1 MKSSRPHYLY
11 GHLLTKVRL
20 SSIRGILRIMELR
33 PVAYRTLADRL
44 RTAIRDG
51 EYADGRQLPT
61 EEQLAASFS
70 VSRQTVRRAM
80 QDLVSE
86 GIIYRVA
93 GRGTY
98 PVAEQDRYVNHFGSV
113 EELMALSLD
122 TECEVVSPL
131 QRKVDVETAS
141 RLRLP
146 SDEICHVTLV
156 RRHAGT
162 PFCYTSVYLPPR
174 IGQLLT
180 GSAELAEAGRRS
192 RVTVIG
198 LIDAHLA
205 EAVPPGASQRSASQ
219 HGTSQHGTS
228 QRSTGQRGAVAT
240 AEQSVSAAGAPA
252 FAAPH
257 LGCDVGEPLLRIDRL
272 YFDADDAPVELA
284 ISYFDPEHYSYR
296 VRLRRRSR

>member
-1 MKSSRPHYLY
+1 
-11 GHLLTKVRL
+11 
-20 SSIRGILRIMELR
+20 MEPR
-33 PVAYRTLADRL
+33 PVAYRTLAGQL

-51 EYADGRQLPT
+51 DYDGGRQLPT

-174 IGQLLT
+174 IGELLAGT
-180 GSAELAEAGRRS
+180 GELATAGRRS
-192 RVTVIG
+192 RITIIG
-198 LIDAHLA
+198 LIDARLA
-205 EAVPPGASQRSASQ
+205 ETAPS
-219 HGTSQHGTS
+219 GTGP
-228 QRSTGQRGAVAT
+228 RGAIAT

-272 YFDADDAPVELA
+272 YFDAQDAPVELA
-284 ISYFDPEHYSYR
+284 VSYFDPEHYSYR

>member
-1 MKSSRPHYLY
+1 M
-11 GHLLTKVRL
+11 
-20 SSIRGILRIMELR
+20 R
-33 PVAYRTLADRL
+33 PVAYRTLAAQIRN
-44 RTAIRDG
+44 AIRNG

-61 EEQLAASFS
+61 EEQLVASYS

-131 QRKVDVETAS
+131 QRRVDVETAS

-146 SDEICHVTLV
+146 SDEIFAVTLV
-156 RRHAGT
+156 RLHADI

-180 GSAELAEAGRRS
+180 DVGGAFLAPAQPGDGHRADRCADERIHHRRGAERQRGRRPVV
-192 RVTVIG
+192 RRQ
-198 LIDAHLA
+198 A
-205 EAVPPGASQRSASQ
+205 PG
-219 HGTSQHGTS
+219 
-228 QRSTGQRGAVAT
+228 
-240 AEQSVSAAGAPA
+240 P
-252 FAAPH
+252 
-257 LGCDVGEPLLRIDRL
+257 
-272 YFDADDAPVELA
+272 
-284 ISYFDPEHYSYR
+284 
-296 VRLRRRSR
+296 

>member
-1 MKSSRPHYLY
+1 MRPA
-11 GHLLTKVRL
+11 
-20 SSIRGILRIMELR
+20 
-33 PVAYRTLADRL
+33 AYRTLAAEIRD
-44 RTAIRDG
+44 AIRNG

-61 EEQLAASFS
+61 EEQLSASFS

-98 PVAEQDRYVNHFGSV
+98 PVAEEDRYVNHFGSV

-122 TECEVVSPL
+122 TECQVISPL

-141 RLRLP
+141 RLRLR
-146 SDEICHVTLV
+146 SDEIFTVTFV
-156 RRHAGT
+156 RLHADI

-174 IGQLLT
+174 IGQLL
-180 GSAELAEAGRRS
+180 ADVDELASPGRRS

-198 LIDAHLA
+198 LIDARA
-205 EAVPPGASQRSASQ
+205 GGSITA
-219 HGTSQHGTS
+219 
-228 QRSTGQRGAVAT
+228 
-240 AEQSVSAAGAPA
+240 AEQSISAAGAPA
-252 FAAPH
+252 FAARH
-257 LGCDVGEPLLRIDRL
+257 LGRDAGEPLLRIDRL
-272 YFDADDAPVELA
+272 YFDDEDDPVELA

-296 VRLRRRSR
+296 VKLRRRSL

>member
-1 MKSSRPHYLY
+1 MQ
-11 GHLLTKVRL
+11 V
-20 SSIRGILRIMELR
+20 R
-33 PVAYRTLADRL
+33 PVAYRALAAQIRN
-44 RTAIRDG
+44 AIRNG

-61 EEQLAASFS
+61 EEQLVASYS

-131 QRKVDVETAS
+131 QRRVDVETAS

-146 SDEICHVTLV
+146 SDELFAVTLV
-156 RRHAGT
+156 RLHADI

-174 IGQLLT
+174 IGRLLT
-180 GSAELAEAGRRS
+180 DVAELSSPRRS
-192 RVTVIG
+192 QVTVIG
-198 LIDAHLA
+198 LIDARMNGSITA
-205 EAVPPGASQRSASQ
+205 
-219 HGTSQHGTS
+219 
-228 QRSTGQRGAVAT
+228 
-240 AEQSVSAAGAPA
+240 AEQSVSAAGAPS
-252 FAAPH
+252 FAARH
-257 LGCDVGEPLLRIDRL
+257 LGREVGEPLLRIDRL
-272 YFDADDAPVELA
+272 YFDDSDDPVELA
-284 ISYFDPEHYSYR
+284 VSYFDPEHYSYR
-296 VRLRRRSR
+296 VKLRRRSP

>member
-1 MKSSRPHYLY
+1 
-11 GHLLTKVRL
+11 
-20 SSIRGILRIMELR
+20 MELR
-33 PVAYRTLADRL
+33 PVAYRTLAAQI

-61 EEQLAASFS
+61 EEQLAASYS

-122 TECEVVSPL
+122 TKCQVVSPL
-131 QRKVDVETAS
+131 QRKVDVSAAS

-146 SDEICHVTLV
+146 ADEIVTVALL
-156 RRHAGT
+156 RLHADV
-162 PFCYTSVYLPPR
+162 PFCYTSVCLPPR

-180 GSAELAEAGRRS
+180 GFDELAAAGRRS
-192 RVTVIG
+192 QVTVIG
-198 LIDAHLA
+198 LIDARIS
-205 EAVPPGASQRSASQ
+205 GS
-219 HGTSQHGTS
+219 
-228 QRSTGQRGAVAT
+228 VAA
-240 AEQSVSAAGAPA
+240 AEQSISAAGAPA
-252 FAAPH
+252 FAARH
-257 LGCDVGEPLLRIDRL
+257 LGCETGEPLLRIDRL
-272 YFDADDAPVELA
+272 YFDAEDVPVELA
-284 ISYFDPEHYSYR
+284 VSYFDPEHYSYR
-296 VRLRRRSR
+296 VKLRRRAR

>member
-1 MKSSRPHYLY
+1 MQQVRPA
-11 GHLLTKVRL
+11 
-20 SSIRGILRIMELR
+20 
-33 PVAYRTLADRL
+33 AYRTLAAQIRD
-44 RTAIRDG
+44 AIRNG

-61 EEQLAASFS
+61 EGQLSASFS

-98 PVAEQDRYVNHFGSV
+98 PVAEEDRYVNHFGSV

-122 TECEVVSPL
+122 TECQVVSPL

-141 RLRLP
+141 RLRLR
-146 SDEICHVTLV
+146 SDEIFTVALV
-156 RRHAGT
+156 RLHADV
-162 PFCYTSVYLPPR
+162 PFCHTSVYLPPR

-180 GSAELAEAGRRS
+180 DADELSSPGRRS

-198 LIDAHLA
+198 LIDARISGSITA
-205 EAVPPGASQRSASQ
+205 
-219 HGTSQHGTS
+219 
-228 QRSTGQRGAVAT
+228 

-252 FAAPH
+252 FAARH
-257 LGCDVGEPLLRIDRL
+257 LGREAGEPLLRIDRL
-272 YFDADDAPVELA
+272 YFDDEDDPVELA
-284 ISYFDPEHYSYR
+284 VSYFDPEHYSYR
-296 VRLRRRSR
+296 VKLRRRSL

>member
-1 MKSSRPHYLY
+1 MRPA
-11 GHLLTKVRL
+11 
-20 SSIRGILRIMELR
+20 
-33 PVAYRTLADRL
+33 AYRTLAAEIRD
-44 RTAIRDG
+44 AIRNG

-61 EEQLAASFS
+61 EEQLSASFS

-98 PVAEQDRYVNHFGSV
+98 PVAEEDRYVNHFGSV

-122 TECEVVSPL
+122 TECQVVSPL

-141 RLRLP
+141 RLRLR
-146 SDEICHVTLV
+146 SDEIFTVALV
-156 RRHAGT
+156 RLHADI

-180 GSAELAEAGRRS
+180 GVGELSTPGRRS

-198 LIDAHLA
+198 LIDA
-205 EAVPPGASQRSASQ
+205 R
-219 HGTSQHGTS
+219 
-228 QRSTGQRGAVAT
+228 RGGSITA
-240 AEQSVSAAGAPA
+240 AEQSISAAGAPA
-252 FAAPH
+252 IAARH
-257 LGCDVGEPLLRIDRL
+257 LGREAGEPMLRIDRL
-272 YFDADDAPVELA
+272 YFDEEDDPVELA
-284 ISYFDPEHYSYR
+284 VSYFDPERYSYR
-296 VRLRRRSR
+296 VKLRRRSR

>member
-1 MKSSRPHYLY
+1 MQ
-11 GHLLTKVRL
+11 VRT
-20 SSIRGILRIMELR
+20 
-33 PVAYRTLADRL
+33 VAYRNLAAQL
-44 RTAIRDG
+44 RDAIRNG

-61 EEQLAASFS
+61 EEQLSASYS

-98 PVAEQDRYVNHFGSV
+98 PVDEKDRYVNHFGSV

-122 TECEVVSPL
+122 TECQVVSPL

-146 SDEICHVTLV
+146 ADEIAAVALV
-156 RRHAGT
+156 RLHADI
-162 PFCYTSVYLPPR
+162 PFCYTSVSLPPR

-180 GSAELAEAGRRS
+180 DVGELSSPGRRS

-198 LIDAHLA
+198 LIDARMNGSITA
-205 EAVPPGASQRSASQ
+205 
-219 HGTSQHGTS
+219 
-228 QRSTGQRGAVAT
+228 
-240 AEQSVSAAGAPA
+240 AEQSISAAGAPPV
-252 FAAPH
+252 AAQH
-257 LGCDVGEPLLRIDRL
+257 LGREEGEPLLRIDRL
-272 YFDADDAPVELA
+272 YFDGEDIPVELA
-284 ISYFDPEHYSYR
+284 VSYFDPEHYSYR
-296 VRLRRRSR
+296 VKLRRR

>member
-1 MKSSRPHYLY
+1 
-11 GHLLTKVRL
+11 
-20 SSIRGILRIMELR
+20 MELR
-33 PVAYRTLADRL
+33 PVAYRTLAAQL
-44 RTAIRDG
+44 RTAIRNG

-61 EEQLAASFS
+61 EEQLAASFA

-131 QRKVDVETAS
+131 QRKVDVAAAS

-156 RRHAGT
+156 RRHAGV

-174 IGQLLT
+174 IGELLT
-180 GSAELAEAGRRS
+180 SFAELAEAGRRS

-198 LIDAHLA
+198 LIDTRLA
-205 EAVPPGASQRSASQ
+205 EPGPPGAAQRGSG
-219 HGTSQHGTS
+219 HRGPG
-228 QRSTGQRGAVAT
+228 QRELEPRESEPRGSGQREFELRGSGQRVPGQRGTVAT

-252 FAAPH
+252 FAAAH

-284 ISYFDPEHYSYR
+284 VSYFDPEHYSYR
-296 VRLRRRSR
+296 VKLRRRSR

>member
-1 MKSSRPHYLY
+1 M
-11 GHLLTKVRL
+11 RL
-20 SSIRGILRIMELR
+20 KSIRGILGVMELR
-33 PVAYRTLADRL
+33 PVAYRTLAAQL
-44 RTAIRDG
+44 RTAIRNGDYDG
-51 EYADGRQLPT
+51 GRQLPT

-86 GIIYRVA
+86 GMIYRVA

-131 QRKVDVETAS
+131 RRKVDVAAAS

-146 SDEICHVTLV
+146 SDEISHVTLV
-156 RRHAGT
+156 RRHAGV
-162 PFCYTSVYLPPR
+162 PFCYTSVCLPPR
-174 IGQLLT
+174 IGQLIA
-180 GSAELAEAGRRS
+180 GFGELAEPGHRS

-198 LIDAHLA
+198 LIDTRLD
-205 EAVPPGASQRSASQ
+205 GK
-219 HGTSQHGTS
+219 
-228 QRSTGQRGAVAT
+228 VAT

-252 FAAPH
+252 FAAAH
-257 LGCDVGEPLLRIDRL
+257 LGCESGEPLLRIDRL

-296 VRLRRRSR
+296 VRLRRRSS

>member
-1 MKSSRPHYLY
+1 
-11 GHLLTKVRL
+11 
-20 SSIRGILRIMELR
+20 MELR
-33 PVAYRTLADRL
+33 PVAYRTLATRIRD
-44 RTAIRDG
+44 AIRNG

-61 EEQLAASFS
+61 EEQLAASYS

-131 QRKVDVETAS
+131 QRKVDVEAAS

-146 SDEICHVTLV
+146 SDEICTVTLV
-156 RRHAGT
+156 RRHADV

-180 GSAELAEAGRRS
+180 GFGELAAAGRRS

-198 LIDAHLA
+198 LIDVRLA
-205 EAVPPGASQRSASQ
+205 SMASL
-219 HGTSQHGTS
+219 
-228 QRSTGQRGAVAT
+228 VAA

-252 FAAPH
+252 FAARH
-257 LGCDVGEPLLRIDRL
+257 LGCDTGEPLLRIDRV
-272 YFDADDAPVELA
+272 YFDAEDTPVELA
-284 ISYFDPEHYSYR
+284 VSYFDPEHYSYR
-296 VRLRRRSR
+296 VKLRRRSR

>member
-1 MKSSRPHYLY
+1 
-11 GHLLTKVRL
+11 
-20 SSIRGILRIMELR
+20 MELR

-98 PVAEQDRYVNHFGSV
+98 PVAERDRYVNHFGSV

-162 PFCYTSVYLPPR
+162 PFCYTSVSLPPR

-192 RVTVIG
+192 RVTIIG
-198 LIDAHLA
+198 LIDASF
-205 EAVPPGASQRSASQ
+205 G
-219 HGTSQHGTS
+219 GK
-228 QRSTGQRGAVAT
+228 VAT

-257 LGCDVGEPLLRIDRL
+257 LGRDVGEPLLRIDRL
-272 YFDADDAPVELA
+272 YFDAADAPVELA
-284 ISYFDPEHYSYR
+284 VSYFDPEHYSYR

>member
-1 MKSSRPHYLY
+1 MRPA
-11 GHLLTKVRL
+11 
-20 SSIRGILRIMELR
+20 
-33 PVAYRTLADRL
+33 AYRTLAAQL
-44 RTAIRDG
+44 RDSIRNG

-61 EEQLAASFS
+61 EGQLSASFS

-98 PVAEQDRYVNHFGSV
+98 PVAEEDRYVNHFGSV

-122 TECEVVSPL
+122 TECQVVSPL

-141 RLRLP
+141 RLRLR
-146 SDEICHVTLV
+146 SDEVFTVALV
-156 RRHAGT
+156 RLHADI

-180 GSAELAEAGRRS
+180 DVDELSSPRRS

-198 LIDAHLA
+198 LIDARMKRIHHRRRA
-205 EAVPPGASQRSASQ
+205 E
-219 HGTSQHGTS
+219 H
-228 QRSTGQRGAVAT
+228 QRGRRPVA
-240 AEQSVSAAGAPA
+240 GRPAPGPRGRRA
-252 FAAPH
+252 AAP
-257 LGCDVGEPLLRIDRL
+257 DRPPVLR
-272 YFDADDAPVELA
+272 
-284 ISYFDPEHYSYR
+284 
-296 VRLRRRSR
+296 RLRRPRRARRQLLRPRTLLLPGQAPAQVALGG

>member
-1 MKSSRPHYLY
+1 MNNMY
-11 GHLLTKVRL
+11 GHFLTKVRPT
-20 SSIRGILRIMELR
+20 SIRGILSGMELR
-33 PVAYRTLADRL
+33 PVAYRTLAAQIRN
-44 RTAIRDG
+44 AIRNG

-61 EEQLAASFS
+61 EEQLAASYS

-122 TECEVVSPL
+122 TECQVISPL
-131 QRKVDVETAS
+131 QRKVDVEAAS
-141 RLRLP
+141 RLRLG
-146 SDEICHVTLV
+146 SDEIFTVTFI
-156 RRHAGT
+156 RRHADV

-174 IGQLLT
+174 VGQLLT
-180 GSAELAEAGRRS
+180 GFGELATAGRRS

-198 LIDAHLA
+198 LID
-205 EAVPPGASQRSASQ
+205 VR
-219 HGTSQHGTS
+219 
-228 QRSTGQRGAVAT
+228 TGGSVVT

-252 FAAPH
+252 VAARH
-257 LGCDVGEPLLRIDRL
+257 LGCDAGQPLLRIDRL
-272 YFDADDAPVELA
+272 YFDGEDTPVELA
-284 ISYFDPEHYSYR
+284 ISHFDPEHYSYR
-296 VRLRRRSR
+296 VKLRRRSL

>member
-1 MKSSRPHYLY
+1 
-11 GHLLTKVRL
+11 
-20 SSIRGILRIMELR
+20 
-33 PVAYRTLADRL
+33 
-44 RTAIRDG
+44 
-51 EYADGRQLPT
+51 
-61 EEQLAASFS
+61 
-70 VSRQTVRRAM
+70 M

-98 PVAEQDRYVNHFGSV
+98 PVAERDRYVNHFGSV

-174 IGQLLT
+174 IGQLLAGT
-180 GSAELAEAGRRS
+180 DELATAGRRS
-192 RVTVIG
+192 RITIIG
-198 LIDAHLA
+198 LIDALLA
-205 EAVPPGASQRSASQ
+205 KSGLAKSGLAKSGLAKSGLTEAGPG
-219 HGTSQHGTS
+219 
-228 QRSTGQRGAVAT
+228 GAIAT

-284 ISYFDPEHYSYR
+284 VSYFDPEHYSYR
-296 VRLRRRSR
+296 VRLRRRSP

>member
-1 MKSSRPHYLY
+1 M
-11 GHLLTKVRL
+11 
-20 SSIRGILRIMELR
+20 R
-33 PVAYRTLADRL
+33 PVAYRALAAQIRN
-44 RTAIRDG
+44 AIRNG

-61 EEQLAASFS
+61 EEQLVASYS

-131 QRKVDVETAS
+131 QRRVDVETAS

-146 SDEICHVTLV
+146 SDELFAVTLV
-156 RRHAGT
+156 RLHADI

-174 IGQLLT
+174 IGRLLT
-180 GSAELAEAGRRS
+180 DVAELSSPRRS
-192 RVTVIG
+192 QVTVIG
-198 LIDAHLA
+198 LIDARMNGSITA
-205 EAVPPGASQRSASQ
+205 
-219 HGTSQHGTS
+219 
-228 QRSTGQRGAVAT
+228 
-240 AEQSVSAAGAPA
+240 AEQSVSAAGAPS
-252 FAAPH
+252 FAARH
-257 LGCDVGEPLLRIDRL
+257 LGREVGEPLLRIDRL
-272 YFDADDAPVELA
+272 YFDDSDDPVRARRELLRPRALLLPGQAPAQVALGPVLCLQ
-284 ISYFDPEHYSYR
+284 FR
-296 VRLRRRSR
+296 GL

>member
-1 MKSSRPHYLY
+1 M
-11 GHLLTKVRL
+11 
-20 SSIRGILRIMELR
+20 
-33 PVAYRTLADRL
+33 AYRTLADRI

-98 PVAEQDRYVNHFGSV
+98 PVAERDRYVNHFGSV

-131 QRKVDVETAS
+131 RRKVDVETAS
-141 RLRLP
+141 LARLP

-156 RRHAGT
+156 RRHAGV

-174 IGQLLT
+174 IGELLT
-180 GSAELAEAGRRS
+180 GFGELATAGRRS

-198 LIDAHLA
+198 LIDAQLGH
-205 EAVPPGASQRSASQ
+205 
-219 HGTSQHGTS
+219 
-228 QRSTGQRGAVAT
+228 GQRGAVAT

-252 FAAPH
+252 FAATH

-272 YFDADDAPVELA
+272 YFDAGDAPVELA
-284 ISYFDPEHYSYR
+284 VSYFDPEHYSYR
-296 VRLRRRSR
+296 VRLRRRSP

>member
-1 MKSSRPHYLY
+1 M
-11 GHLLTKVRL
+11 V
-20 SSIRGILRIMELR
+20 LRT
-33 PVAYRTLADRL
+33 VAYRNLAAQIRN
-44 RTAIRDG
+44 AIRNG

-61 EEQLAASFS
+61 EEQLSASYS

-98 PVAEQDRYVNHFGSV
+98 PVDEKDRYVNHFGSV

-122 TECEVVSPL
+122 TECQVVSPL

-146 SDEICHVTLV
+146 ADEIAAVALV
-156 RRHAGT
+156 RLHADI
-162 PFCYTSVYLPPR
+162 PFCYTSVSLPPR

-180 GSAELAEAGRRS
+180 DVGELSSPGRRS

-198 LIDAHLA
+198 LIDARMNGSITA
-205 EAVPPGASQRSASQ
+205 
-219 HGTSQHGTS
+219 
-228 QRSTGQRGAVAT
+228 
-240 AEQSVSAAGAPA
+240 AEQSISAAGAPPV
-252 FAAPH
+252 AAQH
-257 LGCDVGEPLLRIDRL
+257 LGREEGEPLLRIDRL
-272 YFDADDAPVELA
+272 YFDGEDIPVELA
-284 ISYFDPEHYSYR
+284 VSYFDPEHYSYR
-296 VRLRRRSR
+296 VKLRRR